1 MIPKFFKGITHLSDA
16 RFAAAHGFDYMGMNL
31 DPQSG
36 GISLS
41 DAQEILGWC
50 SGPLL
55 LGDFGNAPMAAVDDG
70 IQLLQLDA
78 AMGANIPAD
87 FPIFTKIED
96 HWISPE
102 GLKFMVFTGKANELE
117 RWLTTFQPEGIIL
130 ESLQEEKVG
139 LRDFNDLIDI
149 LDVLDA

>member
-1 MIPKFFKGITHLSDA
+1 
-16 RFAAAHGFDYMGMNL
+16 
-31 DPQSG
+31 
-36 GISLS
+36 
-41 DAQEILGWC
+41 
-50 SGPLL
+50 
-55 LGDFGNAPMAAVDDG
+55 MAAVEDG

-78 AMGANIPAD
+78 AMGTNIPAD
-87 FPIFTKIED
+87 FPIFTKNED

-117 RWLTTFQPEGIIL
+117 GWLTTFQPEGIIL

-149 LDVLDA
+149 LDVLEG